1 MTTYSDNESLEIG
14 TSNTT
19 YKLMNKCH
27 KKLDNLQCSH
37 DNKNISNVCYNKARL
52 KCQQKLRHKIDDMHN
67 KTASYLVKNYK
78 EIIIGKVSTKQ
89 MVSNITGNLYK
100 PTKRRLLTLSHYRF
114 RMKLKSMA
122 AKYNANIVE
131 VSEYLTSKTCCV
143 CGNINDNLGASKTY
157 NCDRCKII
165 IDRDINSAINIYE
178 NKVLSR

>member
-1 MTTYSDNESLEIG
+1 MSTIYPSLLVECNVK
-14 TSNTT
+14 S
-19 YKLMNKCH
+19 YKDCKTHSWYDM
-27 KKLDNLQCSH
+27 KK
-37 DNKNISNVCYNKARL
+37 Y
-52 KCQQKLRHKIDDMHN
+52 
-67 KTASYLVKNYK
+67 KNYK